1 MRCIPIKSETHCSK
15 NSSAFLKTSAQKKG
29 IKSKVLNKNA
39 TTAYECPIYSKS
51 FLILQHIQPFMKTPT
66 IKYSIL
72 DLALVSKDHTLQQT
86 YTHALTLAQHAEAF
100 GYTRYWLAEHH
111 NATNIGSSATAIL
124 IGYVA
129 AGTKTLR
136 IGSGGIM
143 LPNHSPLIVAE
154 QFGTLASLYPNRID
168 LGLGRAPG
176 TDRETAQAIRTDFM
190 QAAQSFP
197 TELDEIQQY
206 FSTTNASARV
216 RATVAEGVEVP
227 IYLLGSS
234 NDSAHLA
241 AKKGLP
247 YAFASHFATTHLFEA
262 LKIYRKEFQPS
273 NDLEKPYVLA
283 GVNIIVADTDEE
295 AQRLL
300 TSLIGMIVG
309 IFTGKRD
316 FVKPP
321 TAMTS
326 EFKEILQNPQVH
338 QMLKFS
344 FVGSKAT
351 VKQQVKEFI
360 AQTNA
365 DELIAVTNIYD
376 GKDRI
381 RSFELFAEIM
391 NELN

>member
-1 MRCIPIKSETHCSK
+1 MRCIPIKSAMHCSK
-15 NSSAFLKTSAQKKG
+15 KSSAFLKTSAQKKG
-29 IKSKVLNKNA
+29 IKSKLLNKNA
-39 TTAYECPIYSKS
+39 TTACECTIYSKS

-86 YTHALTLAQHAEAF
+86 YTNALTLAQHAEAF

-129 AGTKTLR
+129 AGTETLR

-176 TDRETAQAIRTDFM
+176 TDRETAKAIRADFM

-206 FSTTNASARV
+206 FSVTNASARV

-234 NDSAHLA
+234 TDSAHLA
-241 AKKGLP
+241 AKKGIP

-273 NDLEKPYVLA
+273 NDLEKPYVMA

-295 AQRLL
+295 AQHLL

-309 IFTGKRD
+309 IFTGQRD
-316 FVKPP
+316 FVQPP